1 MWKTEAARAVG
12 YAESFDGYACGNDL
26 EFSLRMRRLGGQA
39 LSASARLLHLQDGG
53 GRPDSRRLAFE
64 ALRNRIYIQRV
75 SGDRRL
81 GRRLWFAYGMAVE
94 TALQAL
100 QIIRPGRAR
109 QTLQYLRGVADCL
122 AEELARSTASR
133 TRGVA

>member
-26 EFSLRMRRLGGQA
+26 EFSLRMRRLGGQV

-81 GRRLWFAYGMAVE
+81 SRRLWFAYGMAVE

-100 QIIRPGRAR
+100 HIIRPSRAR
-109 QTLQYLRGVADCL
+109 QTLQYLRGVADCV
-122 AEELARSTASR
+122 AEELARSRASW

>member
-1 MWKTEAARAVG
+1 MWKTEAARTVG

-26 EFSLRMRRLGGQA
+26 EFSLRMRRLGTQV

-81 GRRLWFAYGMAVE
+81 SRRLWFAYGMAVE
-94 TALQAL
+94 TALQAVH
-100 QIIRPGRAR
+100 IIRPGRAR

-122 AEELARSTASR
+122 VEELTRSRARWNG
-133 TRGVA
+133 GVA